1 MSLLVSYLNEG
12 HIITMPM
19 EVTLIVVQ
27 MPAQNYLQRVAINN
41 FLAQTVNPNVLT
53 TEWDG

>member
-1 MSLLVSYLNEG
+1 MSLLVSYLSEG

-19 EVTLIVVQ
+19 EVVTLIVVRV
-27 MPAQNYLQRVAINN
+27 PAQNYLERVAINN

-53 TEWDG
+53 TE